1 MKVAVAGC
9 AFGVAAC
16 LALGT
21 ARAETAWTPDLVVPR
36 GEAVVLGSECVG
48 KTNTGM
54 TVHGDLTVCLGNRYS
69 KLLLCVLDGDGNATN
84 ADVPV
89 SVGPDAGDDA
99 TLEVQKSELSSFFSN
114 GHGLVGDMAFGERGG
129 NGRLWLHATDDVGG
143 AGAGVLMRQVRLAE
157 KARTDADVFDAV
169 KIGSRSELS
178 VHELRNEN
186 TKPMRVTFEN
196 RENDVGNAGALML
209 FAGRAVARLPV
220 AGGDLVFAGGANAP
234 VRIQGWYGWGWS
246 LFVANTMPK
255 GCVRFEGDCDV
266 RLEPGRHAAAT
277 LNTTNVVWNHA
288 GDLVVGPFTKPDK
301 DMAFVVDEADVLPR
315 GPQTGNVVARAW
327 PGADFVLKV
336 QLKKTSQKLNG
347 LDLGENVC
355 LDAPAG
361 TTLTFGEGDADGVLA
376 GAVTNA
382 EVSCV
387 KTGAGTLTLS
397 NATVR
402 ALSATGGVVD
412 FLAGTAN
419 RVKTFAVTNATVRI
433 APNAAV
439 EVENWLLGPNAD
451 VAVVI
456 PASAQTNEMAAL
468 YATMPDVPLVKE
480 GAGLVTCATVDDAK
494 GMPMHVKGGVLRM
507 GGCVCT
513 NDWWRFVVRRAMV
526 DSHHFTDASVPEF
539 SRDVTLMLG
548 SIGMFSPDG
557 MQCMGAATGAADG
570 TAAADLAEGFVSSA
584 KPVMP
589 WSIEIYQS
597 LYPGAQNRPI
607 LGGGTAASGAMS
619 FVNFNRDDWKVN
631 CYDLPATNQASAH
644 ITAWSSGVLF
654 TNAVIRPEVPGTWET
669 VSWRVKK
676 SWKDRAPASYALRRC
691 VNSDGADRPH
701 ATDWTLESSPNG
713 VDWEVMDV
721 RSNQTFT
728 TTTEGP
734 RLNAQFNYTYNAHV
748 PYLFSA
754 KRAEWKFTTYG
765 AVQVDAGAVL
775 DMDELDEGNVAFNAL
790 KVDFERG
797 AGAITKFVPAPDG
810 VLHLV
815 NAPVDAAG
823 RLRASVDV
831 GLELRM
837 VAGEERL
844 KTWTVVVNGVR
855 STASRV
861 SVRDGRLVVD
871 TAHGTMV
878 ILR

>member
-9 AFGVAAC
+9 AFGVAAG

-21 ARAETAWTPDLVVPR
+21 ARAETVWAPDLVVPR
-36 GEAVVLGSECVG
+36 GEAVVLGSECAG
-48 KTNTGM
+48 RTNTSM
-54 TVHGDLTVCLGNRYS
+54 TVHGDLTVCLGSRYS
-69 KLLLCVLDGDGNATN
+69 HLFLFNLDDDGNATS

-89 SVGPDAGDDA
+89 SVGPDAGDDS
-99 TLEVQKSELSSFFSN
+99 TLEVQKSELKSFFSN
-114 GHGLVGDMAFGERGG
+114 GHGLVGDMSFGERGG
-129 NGRLWLHATDDVGG
+129 NGRLWLHATDAVGD

-157 KARTDADVFDAV
+157 KAQTDAAVFDV
-169 KIGSRSELS
+169 VRIGSRSELS

-186 TKPMRVTFEN
+186 AKPMRVTFEN
-196 RENDVGNAGALML
+196 REGDVGNAGTLTL
-209 FAGRAVARLPV
+209 FASRAVARLPA

-246 LFVANTMPK
+246 LFVANTAPK

-277 LNTTNVVWNHA
+277 LNTTNVVWDHA
-288 GDLVVGPFTKPDK
+288 GDLVIGPFTKPDK
-301 DMAFVVDEADVLPR
+301 DMAFAVEEADVLPH
-315 GPQTGNVVARAW
+315 GPQTGNVVARTW
-327 PGADFVLKV
+327 PDADFALTLK
-336 QLKKTSQKLNG
+336 LKKTSQMLNG
-347 LDLGENVC
+347 LDLGEGV
-355 LDAPAG
+355 LLEAPAG

-382 EVSCV
+382 EISCV

-402 ALSATGGVVD
+402 ALSVTGGGVD
-412 FLAGTAN
+412 FRAGTAN

-433 APNAAV
+433 APNATL

-456 PASAQTNEMAAL
+456 PASAQTNEMAAV
-468 YATMPDVPLVKE
+468 YATAPDVPLVKE
-480 GAGLVTCATVDDAK
+480 GVGLVTCATVADAK
-494 GMPMHVKGGVLRM
+494 GTPIHVKGGVLRM

-513 NDWWRFVVRRAMV
+513 NDWWRFVVRKAMV
-526 DSHHFTDASVPEF
+526 DSRHFTDASVPEF

-557 MQCMGAATGAADG
+557 LQCMGAATGAEDG

-584 KPVMP
+584 KPVMK
-589 WSIEIYQS
+589 WSFNIYKA
-597 LYPGAQNRPI
+597 LYPGAQGRPI
-607 LGGGTAASGAMS
+607 LGGGTADAGVVT
-619 FVNFNRDDWKVN
+619 FVRVNRDGWKVN

-644 ITAWSSGVLF
+644 ITDWSSGVLF
-654 TNAVIRPEVPGTWET
+654 TNSVIRPDVPETWET
-669 VSWRVKK
+669 VAWRVKK
-676 SWKDRAPASYALRRC
+676 SWKDNAPASYALRRC
-691 VNSDGADRPH
+691 VNADGADKPH

-734 RLNAQFNYTYNAHV
+734 RLSAQFNYTYNAHV

-754 KRAEWKFTTYG
+754 KNAEWKFTTYG

-775 DMDELDEGNVAFNAL
+775 DMDELREENVAFNAL
-790 KVDFERG
+790 KVDFGRG
-797 AGAITKFVPAPDG
+797 AGAITKFVPAPNG

-823 RLRASVDV
+823 RLRASVDT
-831 GLELRM
+831 GLELRT
-837 VAGEERL
+837 VAGEENL

-861 SVRDGRLVVD
+861 SVRDGRLAVD